1 MNKNSDNEIN
11 AFFLQ
16 RNADKIKFD
25 LTCHDFVQDLY
36 HLIIIEQTE
45 KIKLVTTDKNF
56 LVFFLESL
64 NDVDM
69 RWDILLQQVTLK
81 KTS

>member
-1 MNKNSDNEIN
+1 MNKNSANETN

-45 KIKLVTTDKNF
+45 KNKIGYDRQKF
-56 LVFFLESL
+56 SCFFLESL